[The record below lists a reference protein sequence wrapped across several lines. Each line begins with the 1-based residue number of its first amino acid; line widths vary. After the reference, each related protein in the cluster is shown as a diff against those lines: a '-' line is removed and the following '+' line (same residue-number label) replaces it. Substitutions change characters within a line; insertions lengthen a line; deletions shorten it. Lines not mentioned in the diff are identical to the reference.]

1 MIDGFRLKA
10 HVDVTVVGEV
20 LRETSSWNWTALSDK
35 KPDADP
41 EVSQMGHLISTLLF
55 SEN

>member
-1 MIDGFRLKA
+1 MIDGFRLSA
-10 HVDVTVVGEV
+10 HVEV

-35 KPDADP
+35 KPGADP

>member
-1 MIDGFRLKA
+1 MEPPPPPPGIGLLK
-10 HVDVTVVGEV
+10 VI
-20 LRETSSWNWTALSDK
+20 SDK
-35 KPDADP
+35 KPGADP